1 MHASISPLRRGNPLQ
16 HTSTVSVARGGIR
29 SLEEQLLHT
38 LAAGVAENRHDKLAL
53 LRPPPPLS
61 QRHDALTDMVRQQ
74 VNGMKYTMRTSLI
87 AALVNKATLAVK
99 TVLGT

>member
-1 MHASISPLRRGNPLQ
+1 MHASLNPLLRGDSLQ
-16 HTSTVSVARGGIR
+16 HSSTISAAQKGIR

-38 LAAGVAENRHDKLAL
+38 LAAGVAEGHHAKLAL

-61 QRHDALTDMVRQQ
+61 QRHEVLTDMVRQQ
-74 VNGMKYTMRTSLI
+74 INGIKYTMRTSLI
-87 AALVNKATLAVK
+87 AALVNKATLAAK